1 MFSILIVIFIGYWS
15 FSCSHTDTENN
26 WERKWM
32 CYSILVHSGL
42 MFLRLSVSWML
53 IKQQNTERK
62 ITFVALTQ
70 ICQILFI
77 QWRLCSVIL
86 HLMIQFLYLNTVRL
100 ENIKHCLFHL
110 YLCSIIFIYACN
122 LFIFYDDLLTY
133 KITPIIFYFLQIE
146 LFKSSGDFFFLFLF
160 FSFSISQYISQ
171 KNKISQCYF
180 FPVSCSPNLY
190 AIYIAICLLVN
201 TVFQS

>member
-1 MFSILIVIFIGYWS
+1 MLVILIVIFIGYWS
-15 FSCSHTDTENN
+15 FSCSHTETENN

-32 CYSILVHSGL
+32 CYSILVHSCL

-133 KITPIIFYFLQIE
+133 KITPIIFFFLQIE
-146 LFKSSGDFFFLFLF
+146 LFKSSGDFLFLFLF
-160 FSFSISQYISQ
+160 FLSPYRNIYRRKTKYRNVIFFQYHAALIYMQYI
-171 KNKISQCYF
+171 
-180 FPVSCSPNLY
+180 
-190 AIYIAICLLVN
+190 
-201 TVFQS
+201 